1 MRALI
6 TGGGGQLA
14 SDLQEQLGDEARSLR
29 HAELDIAMTAEAL
42 DAIAVD
48 ASSSNRH
55 RSSGHSYAPE
65 QFGLTHADIYE
76 PLKEIFD
83 VYGFES

>member
-1 MRALI
+1 MTPDALAAI
-6 TGGGGQLA
+6 T
-14 SDLQEQLGDEARSLR
+14 S
-29 HAELDIAMTAEAL
+29 
-42 DAIAVD
+42 D

-55 RSSGHSYAPE
+55 RSSGHSYSPE